1 MTDFS
6 KLKPGLDISFF
17 RPMYPAINAHSAGAA
32 MVGDPRGGGYA
43 DPYLYQLASN
53 TVFNRYIPSRGMP
66 GVSLASPALAGTFG
80 AGACAIVHATQGPR
94 GVLASGSTS
103 TKINLSTALPAAV
116 GLNQLANRGDE
127 VGYWVRV
134 IDNAAGGSGKTEEK
148 RILANTTGTTP
159 TLRLES
165 ALTFTPVTGA
175 TYEILSGRVFLLGA
189 STLAAGIWKY
199 YDIATN
205 SFSAN
210 LATTNLPATI
220 STDTCMFAM
229 SESNVPNTR
238 SPGEGFYG
246 NLTATAMAAG
256 TLTGHAAG
264 GDSAVQANHRR
275 NYQIRI
281 VTDAT
286 NPTAAGQRR
295 RISSHTAGPSPV
307 YTLAS
312 NWTVTPSSTA
322 TYVIE
327 QDDDKILM
335 WGSATVNT
343 HTYNITANTWDTTTF
358 SAKGGASSSG
368 TMAFGMY
375 GIVPDADFNSRDSM
389 IAVARGGGSA
399 TIDVLDIAGGTNGS
413 WDNSAVLGGNV
424 PAFVSGSC
432 GIYDPN
438 TNNGR
443 YAYINFAGQRI
454 DRLDLANRVYEP
466 YAFLPSAQGTFAVGQ
481 RMCNYLFVDEATKM
495 NFLTMSSSG
504 QSNMWQLMEFV

>member
-1 MTDFS
+1 MADFS

-17 RPMYPAINAHSAGAA
+17 RPMYPALNAHAAGGAL
-32 MVGDPRGGGYA
+32 VGDPRGGGYA
-43 DPYLYQLASN
+43 DPYIYQLVSN
-53 TVFNRYIPSRGMP
+53 TVFNRYLPQRGMP
-66 GVSLASPALAGTFG
+66 GVALASPGLAGTFW
-80 AGACAIVHATQGPR
+80 AGACAVVHPTQGPR
-94 GVLASGSTS
+94 GVLSSGNTS

-116 GLNQLANRGDE
+116 GLNQLANRGDG

-134 IDNAAGGSGKTEEK
+134 IDNAAGGTGKTEEK
-148 RILANTTGTTP
+148 RIVANTTGTTP
-159 TLRLES
+159 TLCLES

-189 STLAAGIWKY
+189 STPAAGIWKY

-205 SFSAN
+205 SFSGN

-238 SPGEGFYG
+238 APGDGFYG
-246 NLTATAMAAG
+246 NLTATATAAG
-256 TLTGHAAG
+256 TLTGHSSG

-327 QDDDKILM
+327 QDDNKILM
-335 WGSATVNT
+335 WGSSTANT
-343 HTYNITANTWDTTTF
+343 HTYNVTANTWDTTTF
-358 SAKGGASSSG
+358 SAKGGVALAG
-368 TMAFGMY
+368 AMCFGMY
-375 GIVPDADFNSRDSM
+375 GIVPDADFNARDSM
-389 IAVARGGGSA
+389 IVVVRGGTV
-399 TIDVLDIAGGTNGS
+399 TIDILDIAGGANGS
-413 WDNSAVLGGNV
+413 WDNGATFGGNV
-424 PAFVSGSC
+424 PSFVTGSC

-438 TNNGR
+438 TNNGK
-443 YAYINFAGQRI
+443 YAYINSTGQRI
-454 DRLDLANRVYEP
+454 DRLDLANREYEP
-466 YAFLPSAQGTFAVGQ
+466 YAYLPTAQGTFVVGQ
-481 RMCNYLFVDEATKM
+481 RMCNYLFVDGATKM
-495 NFLTMSSSG
+495 NFLTMISNA